1 MQAVILAAGKG
12 MRMRPLTLE
21 KPKPL
26 IEIAGKSILEHNL
39 DQLVGLVEE
48 VIIIIGYK
56 KEMIIEKFG
65 DNYKDTKITYV
76 VQEEQLGTG
85 HALLQ
90 AEEKVTDKF
99 LMLNGDDLYSKK
111 DMKNLI
117 KHDNAVLLQRKEG
130 DVSDFGVVVVKEGKV
145 VDIVEKPKEFVS
157 DLINTQ
163 MFCFTKEVFS
173 ILKNLKKS
181 ERGEYE
187 VTDAVKELA
196 KQGKMHY
203 EEISDYW
210 IPVGQPKDIDEATRN
225 LLEKKKENN
234 KK

>member
-1 MQAVILAAGKG
+1 

-26 IEIAGKSILEHNL
+26 IEISGKSILEHNL
-39 DQLVGLVEE
+39 DKLVGLVEE
-48 VIIIIGYK
+48 VIIVVGYK
-56 KEMIIEKFG
+56 KEMIIEKFR
-65 DNYKDTKITYV
+65 DNYKGMKLIYV

-90 AEEKVTDKF
+90 AEGKITSKF

-117 KHDNAVLLQRKEG
+117 KHDNAILLKRKEG
-130 DVSDFGVVVVKEGKV
+130 DVSEFGVVVVKDGKV
-145 VDIVEKPKEFVS
+145 VDIIEKPKEFVS
-157 DLINTQ
+157 NLINTQ
-163 MFCFTKEVFS
+163 MFCFTNEVFS

-196 KQGKMHY
+196 DQGKMYY
-203 EEISDYW
+203 EEVSGYW
-210 IPVGQPKDIDEATRN
+210 IPVGQPKDIEEATKF

-234 KK
+234 